1 MAVSRWCRAL
11 SAAPDR
17 RHSPALDDA
26 GLDDEQVEEE
36 ELEWRLLPRPTAR
49 IHSRHICQP
58 APRREG
64 GGGGRSV
71 SIGHFGAIK
80 IRWPTVDCQLR
91 ISRGLDTRG
100 ATHATG
106 HLEPK
111 DCNELTTVAL
121 LVALSPCLS
130 RRCLIFSARPRTDT
144 RSRRTEPRRGC
155 GWSPL
160 PCLSVALY
168 QKEAGIIGSLVP
180 LPSTQ
185 RHLTPPNTAKHSLAV
200 DAGLAATSTIHM
212 DCLAPRCCAAL
223 LASPCRVPL
232 SDAERRS
239 GSGGTSPLECPSGQ
253 TLAPGPHGWL
263 RWLSGL
269 LAHAF
274 PAMLVWKPFHS
285 LILDLFFCKT
295 SLCNHSAASP
305 S

>member
-1 MAVSRWCRAL
+1 MAVAPSSDGSHPQSAHLPTGAPSRRGRGGAVRIDRAFWSHQDSMAHCRLPIENL
-11 SAAPDR
+11 SRVGYERGHTRDRAPGTERLQRADD
-17 RHSPALDDA
+17 SCPA
-26 GLDDEQVEEE
+26 G
-36 ELEWRLLPRPTAR
+36 RPLA
-49 IHSRHICQP
+49 
-58 APRREG
+58 
-64 GGGGRSV
+64 
-71 SIGHFGAIK
+71 
-80 IRWPTVDCQLR
+80 
-91 ISRGLDTRG
+91 
-100 ATHATG
+100 
-106 HLEPK
+106 
-111 DCNELTTVAL
+111 
-121 LVALSPCLS
+121 CLS

-155 GWSPL
+155 RWSPL

-263 RWLSGL
+263 RWPSGL

-285 LILDLFFCKT
+285 LILDLFFCNT

>member
-1 MAVSRWCRAL
+1 MAVSRWCRARSVQL
-11 SAAPDR
+11 RTAGTALPSTTPGWMTNRWKKKSSSGGCSLVRRLASTVGTSANR
-17 RHSPALDDA
+17 RP
-26 GLDDEQVEEE
+26 VEKG
-36 ELEWRLLPRPTAR
+36 
-49 IHSRHICQP
+49 
-58 APRREG
+58 EG
-64 GGGGRSV
+64 EGRSV

-185 RHLTPPNTAKHSLAV
+185 RHLTPPNTAKQSLAV

-212 DCLAPRCCAAL
+212 DCLAPLLRCAVG
-223 LASPCRVPL
+223 VPL
-232 SDAERRS
+232 SGPLVRR
-239 GSGGTSPLECPSGQ
+239 
-253 TLAPGPHGWL
+253 
-263 RWLSGL
+263 
-269 LAHAF
+269 
-274 PAMLVWKPFHS
+274 
-285 LILDLFFCKT
+285 
-295 SLCNHSAASP
+295 
-305 S
+305 